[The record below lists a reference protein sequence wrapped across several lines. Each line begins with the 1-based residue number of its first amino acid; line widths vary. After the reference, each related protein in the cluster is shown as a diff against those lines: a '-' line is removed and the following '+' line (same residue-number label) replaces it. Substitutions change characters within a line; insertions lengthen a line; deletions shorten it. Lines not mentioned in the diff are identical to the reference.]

1 MAVAP
6 SAVDPVGL
14 ELEAA
19 IQVKVSQDAVKIP
32 PYPAV
37 AVKLQQILDRE
48 DYELPEVVAVVS
60 SDPAIAAVVLRCA
73 NSALF
78 GRGNVT
84 ALQQAVLR
92 IGVLEVARL
101 SLAASL
107 SGAAATAG
115 PLQSLRRK
123 VWHSSVAS
131 AVVCQVLA
139 KGRGLKVEDAFVS
152 GLLHDFG
159 WLVGLAGL
167 EEELAR
173 RPAFGA
179 RPEAFW
185 SQILYRIHLKIG
197 QQIALRWKLPDLFRE
212 VMSLHH
218 AQPVAPG
225 APPVPESPFQKY
237 VKLVQTSDQ
246 IVPLLFEHPSVTEIE
261 LLDVEDLAP
270 EERKLLAANL
280 PEVPT
285 VLSAFEAQPKGPAQP
300 SKVETPA
307 PLPEGFR
314 PLTAQVNQMRPTQK
328 GTWTLCGISSM
339 GWLMRGKDALPENQ
353 LFEAQILTDPHLRV
367 WAKAT
372 ASKPEAGG
380 FLLECKPFALSGPTR
395 DVWNVLF
402 RKASAPTSG

>member
-1 MAVAP
+1 MAVP
-6 SAVDPVGL
+6 PLAVDPAGQ

-19 IQVKVSQDAVKIP
+19 ILAKVAQDAVKIP

-37 AVKLQQILDRE
+37 AVKLQQILERE
-48 DYELPEVVAVVS
+48 DYELPEIVAVVS

-123 VWHSSVAS
+123 VWHASVAS

-139 KGRGLKVEDAFVS
+139 KGRSLKVEDAFVT

-185 SQILYRIHLKIG
+185 SQILSRIHQRIG
-197 QQIALRWKLPDLFRE
+197 QQIAVRWKLPDLFRE
-212 VMSLHH
+212 VMSQHH
-218 AQPVAPG
+218 GSPADPAAAEP
-225 APPVPESPFQKY
+225 PFQKY
-237 VKLVQTSDQ
+237 VRLVQTCDQ
-246 IVPLLFEHPSVTEIE
+246 IVPLLFEYPSVTEIE
-261 LLDVEDLAP
+261 LLDVEDLTP
-270 EERKLLAANL
+270 GERKLLAANL
-280 PEVPT
+280 PEVPV

-328 GTWTLCGISSM
+328 GSWTLCGISSM
-339 GWLMRGKDALPENQ
+339 GWLMRGKDPLPENQ

-372 ASKPEAGG
+372 ASKPDVGG
-380 FLLECKPFALSGPTR
+380 LLIECKPFALSGPTR
-395 DVWNVLF
+395 DVWNDLF
-402 RKASAPTSG
+402 RKAGLAPGSG